1 MNTALAK
8 SWNENIPM
16 EFEYILERAYAVAHL
31 PPEKVGEGFMHI
43 TSLLD
48 NVANG
53 NGVNPAILQKLQDF
67 AAYLKRYWL
76 PLAEVLSVFQKTVRS
91 NNTCENFHLYA
102 AKKMGIRSNVYRMLD
117 GMGAQMD
124 KTAANYEMAERGLI
138 VTVQRPARL
147 VEADLAIQRTE
158 NEFLLG
164 RYDVEEYLTHIAGLR
179 RYHFARVCNV
189 CYSKEHLHK
198 LPTCPHRICNNCLR
212 NLIKR
217 ECPNC
222 RTPIT
227 TYLPEHMMGGEVW
240 SQNIPAQLQ
249 HEFYKHLLRDIEEMD
264 SNSDIDLSD
273 IND

>member
-1 MNTALAK
+1 
-8 SWNENIPM
+8 M

-31 PPEKVGEGFMHI
+31 PPDKVGEGFMHI
-43 TSLLD
+43 TSLVD

-67 AAYLKRYWL
+67 AAYLRRYWL
-76 PLAEVLSVFQKTVRS
+76 PLAEVLSVFQKPVRS

-102 AKKMGIRSNVYRMLD
+102 AKKMEIRSNVYRMLD

-179 RYHFARVCNV
+179 RYHFAR
-189 CYSKEHLHK
+189 
-198 LPTCPHRICNNCLR
+198 
-212 NLIKR
+212 
-217 ECPNC
+217 
-222 RTPIT
+222 
-227 TYLPEHMMGGEVW
+227 GW
-240 SQNIPAQLQ
+240 
-249 HEFYKHLLRDIEEMD
+249 
-264 SNSDIDLSD
+264 
-273 IND
+273 